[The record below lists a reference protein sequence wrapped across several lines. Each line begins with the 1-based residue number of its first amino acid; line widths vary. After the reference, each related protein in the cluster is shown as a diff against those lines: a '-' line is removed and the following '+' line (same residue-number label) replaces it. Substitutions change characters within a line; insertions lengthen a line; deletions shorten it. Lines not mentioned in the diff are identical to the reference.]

1 MSNSLIIENYK
12 GGKSFVVRG
21 NTVLHKEQ
29 LKKMRG
35 MWNQRL
41 EGGAGWIFSN
51 RHLEKINNYIKKN
64 TNVVK
69 KKSKLPEKKSK
80 LPEKQSE
87 LPEKKSKLPEKQ
99 SELPEK
105 KSKLPEKQSE
115 LPEKQSELPE
125 KQSELPEK
133 KSKLPEKQS
142 KLPEKQSELPEKQ
155 SELPEKQSDLPE
167 KQSDLPEKQSDLPEK
182 QSDLPEKQS
191 DLPEK
196 QSDKSFLDTSIPFVI
211 YGGKTVLYTDI
222 DGNITTVLIIRVY
235 NNIYALILL
244 PDGSRYM
251 TTKNRLSDLHNVS
264 LLRKRKRS
272 LDYMNS
278 SKKQVTD
285 IYEKN
290 FVERKNKY
298 SVSTVIGMFI
308 IFFIAFIVLSILF
321 LYTYDLI
328 STNCS
333 CTFNKSVL
341 ECFKYFFNVQK
352 IKTINY

>member
-35 MWNQRL
+35 MWNQHL

-80 LPEKQSE
+80 LPEKKSK
-87 LPEKKSKLPEKQ
+87 LPEKKSK
-99 SELPEK
+99 LPEK

-133 KSKLPEKQS
+133 
-142 KLPEKQSELPEKQ
+142 QSE
-155 SELPEKQSDLPE
+155 
-167 KQSDLPEKQSDLPEK
+167 
-182 QSDLPEKQS
+182 
-191 DLPEK
+191 LPEK

-244 PDGSRYM
+244 PDGSRRM

-272 LDYMNS
+272 LDYTNS

-285 IYEKN
+285 VYEKN

-341 ECFKYFFNVQK
+341 ERFKYFFNVQK
-352 IKTINY
+352 TINY

>member
-21 NTVLHKEQ
+21 NTILHKEQ
-29 LKKMRG
+29 LKQMRG
-35 MWNQRL
+35 VWNSRL

-69 KKSKLPEKKSK
+69 K
-80 LPEKQSE
+80 Q
-87 LPEKKSKLPEKQ
+87 
-99 SELPEK
+99 
-105 KSKLPEKQSE
+105 
-115 LPEKQSELPE
+115 
-125 KQSELPEK
+125 
-133 KSKLPEKQS
+133 SKLPEKQS
-142 KLPEKQSELPEKQ
+142 KLPKKQSKLPKKQSDVPEKQSKLPKKQSEVPEVPEKQ
-155 SELPEKQSDLPE
+155 SEVHEKQSDVHAKQSEVHEKQSDLHDN
-167 KQSDLPEKQSDLPEK
+167 QSE
-182 QSDLPEKQS
+182 
-191 DLPEK
+191 
-196 QSDKSFLDTSIPFVI
+196 KSFLDTSIPFVI

-244 PDGSRYM
+244 PDGNRHM

-272 LDYMNS
+272 IDYMNS
-278 SKKQVTD
+278 NKKQVTD
-285 IYEKN
+285 VYVKKEENLVEKI
-290 FVERKNKY
+290 NKY
-298 SVSTVIGMFI
+298 SVSTVIVMFI
-308 IFFIAFIVLSILF
+308 IFIIFFTVLSILF

-341 ECFKYFFNVQK
+341 ERFKYFFNKSNVQK

>member
-21 NTVLHKEQ
+21 NTILHKKQ
-29 LKKMRG
+29 LKQMMG
-35 MWNQRL
+35 MWNPCL

-69 KKSKLPEKKSK
+69 KKSKLPEK
-80 LPEKQSE
+80 Q
-87 LPEKKSKLPEKQ
+87 
-99 SELPEK
+99 
-105 KSKLPEKQSE
+105 
-115 LPEKQSELPE
+115 
-125 KQSELPEK
+125 
-133 KSKLPEKQS
+133 SKLPEKQS
-142 KLPEKQSELPEKQ
+142 KLPEKQSDLPEKQ
-155 SELPEKQSDLPE
+155 SEQSL
-167 KQSDLPEKQSDLPEK
+167 
-182 QSDLPEKQS
+182 
-191 DLPEK
+191 
-196 QSDKSFLDTSIPFVI
+196 LDTSIPFVI
-211 YGGKTVLYTDI
+211 YAGKTVLYTDI

-235 NNIYALILL
+235 NNIYTILL
-244 PDGSRYM
+244 PNGSTHM

-272 LDYMNS
+272 LDYTNS

-285 IYEKN
+285 AYVKKEEN
-290 FVERKNKY
+290 LVERKNKY
-298 SVSTVIGMFI
+298 YVSIVIVMFI
-308 IFFIAFIVLSILF
+308 IFFTVLSILF

-341 ECFKYFFNVQK
+341 ERFNYFFNIQKK

>member
-21 NTVLHKEQ
+21 NTVLHKAQ
-29 LKKMRG
+29 LKQMRG
-35 MWNQRL
+35 MWNPRL

-69 KKSKLPEKKSK
+69 K
-80 LPEKQSE
+80 Q
-87 LPEKKSKLPEKQ
+87 
-99 SELPEK
+99 
-105 KSKLPEKQSE
+105 
-115 LPEKQSELPE
+115 
-125 KQSELPEK
+125 
-133 KSKLPEKQS
+133 SKLPEKQS
-142 KLPEKQSELPEKQ
+142 KLHEKQSDLPKKQ
-155 SELPEKQSDLPE
+155 SDLPKKQSDLPE

-182 QSDLPEKQS
+182 QSEKS
-191 DLPEK
+191 L
-196 QSDKSFLDTSIPFVI
+196 LDTSIPFVI
-211 YGGKTVLYTDI
+211 YAGKTVLYTDI

-235 NNIYALILL
+235 NNIYTILL
-244 PDGSRYM
+244 PDGSTRM
-251 TTKNRLSDLHNVS
+251 TTKNKLSDLHNVS

-272 LDYMNS
+272 VDYMNS

-285 IYEKN
+285 VYVKKEEN
-290 FVERKNKY
+290 LVERKNKY
-298 SVSTVIGMFI
+298 NVSTVIVMFI
-308 IFFIAFIVLSILF
+308 IFFSVLSILF

-341 ECFKYFFNVQK
+341 ETV
-352 IKTINY
+352 

>member
-35 MWNQRL
+35 MWNPRL

-64 TNVVK
+64 TNVVE

-80 LPEKQSE
+80 LPEKKSK
-87 LPEKKSKLPEKQ
+87 LPEKKSKLPEKKSKLPEKK

-105 KSKLPEKQSE
+105 KSELPEKKSE

-125 KQSELPEK
+125 KQI
-133 KSKLPEKQS
+133 
-142 KLPEKQSELPEKQ
+142 ELPEKQ
-155 SELPEKQSDLPE
+155 SELLEKQSE
-167 KQSDLPEKQSDLPEK
+167 
-182 QSDLPEKQS
+182 
-191 DLPEK
+191 LPEK

-244 PDGSRYM
+244 PDGSRRM

-264 LLRKRKRS
+264 LIRKRKRS
-272 LDYMNS
+272 FDYMNS

-341 ECFKYFFNVQK
+341 ERFKYFFNVQK
-352 IKTINY
+352 TINY

>member
-35 MWNQRL
+35 MWNPRL

-64 TNVVK
+64 TNVEK
-69 KKSKLPEKKSK
+69 KSKLLEKKSKLPEKKSK
-80 LPEKQSE
+80 LPEK
-87 LPEKKSKLPEKQ
+87 KSKLLEKQ

-105 KSKLPEKQSE
+105 QIE

-125 KQSELPEK
+125 KQSE
-133 KSKLPEKQS
+133 
-142 KLPEKQSELPEKQ
+142 
-155 SELPEKQSDLPE
+155 
-167 KQSDLPEKQSDLPEK
+167 
-182 QSDLPEKQS
+182 
-191 DLPEK
+191 LPEK

-244 PDGSRYM
+244 PDGSRRM

-272 LDYMNS
+272 FDYMNS

-285 IYEKN
+285 VYEKN

-341 ECFKYFFNVQK
+341 ERFKYFFNVQK
-352 IKTINY
+352 TINY

>member
-35 MWNQRL
+35 MWNPRL

-64 TNVVK
+64 TNVEK
-69 KKSKLPEKKSK
+69 KSKLLEKKSKLPEKKSK
-80 LPEKQSE
+80 LPEK
-87 LPEKKSKLPEKQ
+87 KSKLLEKQ

-105 KSKLPEKQSE
+105 QSKLLEKQSELPEKQIE

-125 KQSELPEK
+125 KQSE
-133 KSKLPEKQS
+133 
-142 KLPEKQSELPEKQ
+142 
-155 SELPEKQSDLPE
+155 
-167 KQSDLPEKQSDLPEK
+167 
-182 QSDLPEKQS
+182 
-191 DLPEK
+191 LPEK

-244 PDGSRYM
+244 PDGSRRM

-272 LDYMNS
+272 FDYMNS

-285 IYEKN
+285 VYEKN

-341 ECFKYFFNVQK
+341 ERFKYFFNVQK
-352 IKTINY
+352 TINY

>member
-35 MWNQRL
+35 MWNPRL

-69 KKSKLPEKKSK
+69 KKSKLPEK
-80 LPEKQSE
+80 Q
-87 LPEKKSKLPEKQ
+87 
-99 SELPEK
+99 
-105 KSKLPEKQSE
+105 
-115 LPEKQSELPE
+115 
-125 KQSELPEK
+125 
-133 KSKLPEKQS
+133 SKLPEKQS
-142 KLPEKQSELPEKQ
+142 K
-155 SELPEKQSDLPE
+155 LPEKQSDLPE
-167 KQSDLPEKQSDLPEK
+167 KQSDLPEKQSEK
-182 QSDLPEKQS
+182 SL
-191 DLPEK
+191 
-196 QSDKSFLDTSIPFVI
+196 LDTSIPFVI
-211 YGGKTVLYTDI
+211 YAGKTVLYTDI

-235 NNIYALILL
+235 NNIYTVLL
-244 PDGSRYM
+244 PDGSTRM
-251 TTKNRLSDLHNVS
+251 TSKNRLSDLHNVC

-272 LDYMNS
+272 LDYTNS

-285 IYEKN
+285 VYVKKEEN
-290 FVERKNKY
+290 LVERKNKY
-298 SVSTVIGMFI
+298 SVSMVIFI
-308 IFFIAFIVLSILF
+308 IFFTILSILF

-333 CTFNKSVL
+333 CTFNNSVL
-341 ECFKYFFNVQK
+341 ERFKYFFNVQK

>member
-182 QSDLPEKQS
+182 QSD
-191 DLPEK
+191 
-196 QSDKSFLDTSIPFVI
+196 KSFLDTSIPFVI

-235 NNIYALILL
+235 NNIYAMILL

-298 SVSTVIGMFI
+298 SVSMVIGMFI

>member
-35 MWNQRL
+35 MWNQHL

-80 LPEKQSE
+80 LPEKKSK
-87 LPEKKSKLPEKQ
+87 LPEKKSK
-99 SELPEK
+99 LPEK

-133 KSKLPEKQS
+133 
-142 KLPEKQSELPEKQ
+142 QSELPEKQ
-155 SELPEKQSDLPE
+155 SE
-167 KQSDLPEKQSDLPEK
+167 
-182 QSDLPEKQS
+182 
-191 DLPEK
+191 LPEK

-244 PDGSRYM
+244 PDGSRRM

-272 LDYMNS
+272 LDYTNS

-285 IYEKN
+285 VYEKN

-341 ECFKYFFNVQK
+341 ERFKYFFNVQK
-352 IKTINY
+352 TINY